1 MRNGGSGAIEK
12 SGPRAGGSVERLTF
26 EWSSKFMFSVKGSG
40 VVPVVVRGL
49 DDDDI
54 GFEED
59 KVYEDD
65 VADTDDD
72 DSDDDYDPYE
82 KYEEYDDD

>member
-12 SGPRAGGSVERLTF
+12 SGPRACGSVERLTF
-26 EWSSKFMFSVKGSG
+26 ERSSKFMFSVKGLG
-40 VVPVVVRGL
+40 VVPEVVWGL
-49 DDDDI
+49 DDDDV

-59 KVYEDD
+59 EVYEDD
-65 VADTDDD
+65 VDDSGDD

-82 KYEEYDDD
+82 KYEEYDDQ

>member
-1 MRNGGSGAIEK
+1 
-12 SGPRAGGSVERLTF
+12 
-26 EWSSKFMFSVKGSG
+26 MFSMRGSG
-40 VVPVVVRGL
+40 VVPVVLSEL
-49 DDDDI
+49 DDDGDI

-65 VADTDDD
+65 VADSDDD

>member
-1 MRNGGSGAIEK
+1 MRNGRSGAIEK

-26 EWSSKFMFSVKGSG
+26 ERSSKFMFSVKGLG
-40 VVPVVVRGL
+40 VVPVVMRESDE
-49 DDDDI
+49 DDEDI

-59 KVYEDD
+59 KEYEED
-65 VADTDDD
+65 VA

>member
-59 KVYEDD
+59 EVYEDD
-65 VADTDDD
+65 VD

-82 KYEEYDDD
+82 KYEEYDDSGRP